1 MRKTVRL
8 EIVNFTPAAVRLEA
22 SIRLG
27 PWQWDERSLYFRAK
41 WRADHDLL
49 AGGSPIEPWT

>member
-8 EIVNFTPAAVRLEA
+8 EIVNFTPAAVRLEG

-27 PWQWDERSLYFRAK
+27 PWQWDERSPYFRAK

-49 AGGSPIEPWT
+49 AGGSPIEP